1 MNSFVV
7 TASSVPTIA
16 NGNLNIVGLF
26 GGGKSAFDYK
36 FIEKGS
42 FAVAYAAGTAQ
53 VSTVTVS
60 GTLTAGNTFSFSL
73 AQDLSNL
80 NNNLPDEYSQ
90 IISYTFKAGD
100 TVTTVA
106 AALAVMVNTLP
117 FEIVATSLAGVL
129 TLTATLP
136 YSVFAIAEVLDQG
149 ANIVVATGTPGAAKT
164 GKTGVELIAQEITGA
179 VSGTNYGEALIK
191 YKGLDY
197 MFYFTTAGN
206 VATLLDILQADLAG
220 STFNQYIA
228 VI

>member
-7 TASSVPTIA
+7 NASSVPTIA
-16 NGNLNIVGLF
+16 IGNLNIVGLF

-42 FAVAYAAGTAQ
+42 FAVVYAAGTAQ

-149 ANIVVATGTPGAAKT
+149 ANIVIATGTAGVAKT
-164 GKTGVELIAQEITGA
+164 GKTGNELIAQEITGA

-197 MFYFTTAGN
+197 MFYFTTANN

>member
-16 NGNLNIVGLF
+16 NGNLSIVGLF
-26 GGGKSAFDYK
+26 GGGKSNFDYK

-42 FAVAYAAGTAQ
+42 YAQAYAAGTAQ
-53 VSTVTVS
+53 VSTATIS
-60 GTLTAGNTFSFSL
+60 GTLTAGNTVSFSL

-100 TVTTVA
+100 TATSVA
-106 AALAVMVNTLP
+106 AAIAVMVNTLP
-117 FEIVATSLAGVL
+117 FEIVATSAAGVV

-136 YSVFAIAEVLDQG
+136 YAVFAIAEVLDQG
-149 ANIVVATGTPGAAKT
+149 GNLAIATTTAGVAKV
-164 GKTGVELIAQEITGA
+164 GKTGAELIAQEVTGA
-179 VSGTNYGEALIK
+179 VDGTNYGEALIK
-191 YKGLDY
+191 YKGQDY
-197 MFYFTTAGN
+197 VFYFTTAAN
-206 VATLLDILQADLAG
+206 VATLVDILQADLTG
-220 STFNQYIA
+220 STFDQYIA